1 MQNPNSNLCIVS
13 LSGGMDSA
21 TVLGVAVASGFRP
34 LAVAFRYGSKHNYM
48 ELGAA
53 CNIANHYD
61 VGLKII
67 DVRNVFAHLNS
78 ALMDPSVAIPEGF
91 YEGENMR
98 QTVVPG
104 RNLIFLSILAAE
116 AESRGIPEVMLGI
129 HSGDH
134 HIYPDCRPEFYEAS
148 RNAVNLS
155 TDRKVDFKA
164 PFLYGNKETIIRR
177 GLSIGVPYHLTR
189 TCYKSDTIACG
200 VCGSCQER
208 LDAFAKCD
216 VDDPIEY
223 ASRKLI
229 PSLISVS
236 L

>member
-1 MQNPNSNLCIVS
+1 MRNPNANLCIVS

-21 TVLGVAVASGFRP
+21 TVLGVALASGFRP
-34 LAVAFRYGSKHNYM
+34 LAVAFQYGSKHNWW
-48 ELGAA
+48 ELEAA
-53 CNIANHYD
+53 HNIAKYYN
-61 VGLKII
+61 VGLKVI
-67 DVRNVFAHLNS
+67 DVRNVFEHLKS

-116 AESRGIPEVMLGI
+116 AESREIPEVMLGI

-134 HIYPDCRPEFYEAS
+134 HIYPDCRPEFYEAA
-148 RNAVNLS
+148 RNTVLLS

-164 PFLYGNKETIIRR
+164 PFLYGDKETIIRR
-177 GLSIGVPYHLTR
+177 GLSLGVPYHLTR
-189 TCYKSDTIACG
+189 TCHKSDTIACG
-200 VCGSCQER
+200 VCGSCQRR

-229 PSLISVS
+229 SAFISVS